1 MCPHPMGLGL
11 ILALEGSNLHKF
23 GPTPASYGMWVHPM
37 GFVGIMEEAKLG
49 VFVRFVR
56 VGRGHLHGPRVL
68 I

>member
-1 MCPHPMGLGL
+1 
-11 ILALEGSNLHKF
+11 
-23 GPTPASYGMWVHPM
+23 M

-49 VFVRFVR
+49 VFVRVVR